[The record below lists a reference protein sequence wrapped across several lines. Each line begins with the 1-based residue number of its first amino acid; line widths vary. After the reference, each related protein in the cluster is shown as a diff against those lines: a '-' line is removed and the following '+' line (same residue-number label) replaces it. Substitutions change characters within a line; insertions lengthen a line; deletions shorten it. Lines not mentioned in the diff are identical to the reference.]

1 MNKRTPEEQAMLRHN
16 LYRIGKTILEIL
28 AIIAVVW
35 VFIYVWTSF
44 GLSSALGDDYQAY
57 IICQKD
63 DYVNARSGPS
73 RSTSPVGRF
82 EAGDDFWTDGKTKN
96 GFLHVTG
103 STFEVG
109 ECWVHAGYV
118 VYDEPVRV
126 SGTATVVSNGQ
137 LAARK
142 YVNGKRRTWLKVN
155 EDVDVIW
162 WSDEW
167 VVTNK
172 GFVMTQYLEMNGE

>member
-1 MNKRTPEEQAMLRHN
+1 MRKRTPEERAILRHN
-16 LYRIGKTILEIL
+16 LYRISKTILEIIV
-28 AIIAVVW
+28 IIAVIWGVIHLW
-35 VFIYVWTSF
+35 NSF
-44 GLSSALGDDYQAY
+44 GLSSAFAEDFQAY

-73 RSTSPVGRF
+73 RATSPVGIF
-82 EAGDDFWTDGKTKN
+82 EGGDSFWTDGKTKN
-96 GFLHVTG
+96 SFVHVTG
-103 STFEVG
+103 SPFEIG

-118 VYDEPVRV
+118 VYDEPIRV
-126 SGTATVVSNGQ
+126 SGTATVVSKGK

-142 YVNGKRRTWLKVN
+142 YVNGKRRTWLKTN
-155 EDVDVIW
+155 QDVEIIW

-172 GFVMTQYLEMNGE
+172 GFVMTQFLEVNWE